1 MEINIP
7 VENLKQSINKDTSKY
22 CVECLGNNT
31 KTNPSFWCENCFAF
45 YCDKHEESNHK
56 LMVMKNHVRVPL
68 NKNLTNIKFDPLE
81 NICPKHQEKYELFC
95 MNDETLLCF
104 KCILPKHNGHVIKKI
119 SKFGKTWN
127 LSDPKIQ
134 KERKLKIDS
143 NTFTQTIKERN
154 NLFKQIAKET
164 DKIKKKRE
172 ALIQLVEENH
182 QTIKRAL
189 EKKMKE
195 IKEGIVKTEN
205 GKLKQLSQQL
215 KKEQNNLLVFQNYN
229 THKKLLA
236 LAKQSSNNFQIINQK
251 IFIRNA
257 EKLLDFQCP
266 NPICDEGLELVFPI
280 NSQLYTISQLKVI
293 PIISVEKSKII
304 LKPFLLKSFQTTI
317 KIELKNSLNEHLE
330 IYSPLIKFSLTHS
343 STNEIRNYNDLHWKL
358 SASQTQPYG
367 IFETE
372 FTFDSDGKYELS
384 LTINGVQFPTQQV
397 NVSPCLNS
405 KILPQQAVQKLM
417 TYLPKGIAFH
427 LNYNYETDQKDYNV
441 WCDKC
446 YHKGKSLVI
455 CQNEIG
461 NIFGGYTDL
470 GFGSHQGGTYKVSN
484 NVFIFYLDKK
494 TNELKVLK
502 DEKTLVT
509 VTKVLGRTGASG
521 GVSQVRVEF
530 IDDNTRNLIRNVK
543 GPVKEGDIL
552 VLMESERQARRFR

>member
-68 NKNLTNIKFDPLE
+68 NINLTNIKFDPLE

-104 KCILPKHNGHVIKKI
+104 KCILPKHKGHVIKKI

-127 LSDPKIQ
+127 LGDPKIQ

-182 QTIKRAL
+182 QTIKMAL

-195 IKEGIVKTEN
+195 IKEGI
-205 GKLKQLSQQL
+205 
-215 KKEQNNLLVFQNYN
+215 
-229 THKKLLA
+229 
-236 LAKQSSNNFQIINQK
+236 QSSNNFQIINQK

-280 NSQLYTISQLKVI
+280 NSQLYTISQLKVT

-317 KIELKNSLNEHLE
+317 KIELKNSLNEYLK

-343 STNEIRNYNDLHWKL
+343 STNEIRNYNDLQWKL

-372 FTFDSDGKYELS
+372 FTFD
-384 LTINGVQFPTQQV
+384 PMV
-397 NVSPCLNS
+397 NMNS
-405 KILPQQAVQKLM
+405 HLP
-417 TYLPKGIAFH
+417 
-427 LNYNYETDQKDYNV
+427 
-441 WCDKC
+441 
-446 YHKGKSLVI
+446 
-455 CQNEIG
+455 
-461 NIFGGYTDL
+461 
-470 GFGSHQGGTYKVSN
+470 
-484 NVFIFYLDKK
+484 
-494 TNELKVLK
+494 
-502 DEKTLVT
+502 
-509 VTKVLGRTGASG
+509 
-521 GVSQVRVEF
+521 
-530 IDDNTRNLIRNVK
+530 
-543 GPVKEGDIL
+543 
-552 VLMESERQARRFR
+552 